1 VRYLVLWGDS
11 LPRLSLS
18 MKFLK
23 DNIITAALIGAA
35 GAIIAGVAA
44 ALITK
49 SPISPEPIPPTP
61 VPPSLAQGEW
71 EIIEKVTIREKN
83 VDIVWKYKP
92 NIKDNILRLRGQKIK
107 VDYKDPTSGEKKA
120 ISVCNLKFKG
130 NQAEGECEESN
141 AKGDVL
147 ITDVKLIFQDDFKSV
162 TGYFEKDGRRGPQ
175 LIGTK
180 L

>member
-1 VRYLVLWGDS
+1 VHFLVLWGNS

-18 MKFLK
+18 MQFLK
-23 DNIITAALIGAA
+23 YSVIIAALIGAA
-35 GAIIAGVAA
+35 GTIINGVLT
-44 ALITK
+44 ALIAK
-49 SPISPEPIPPTP
+49 PPSPPEPISPTP
-61 VPPSLAQGEW
+61 VPLSLAQGEW

-83 VDIVWKYKP
+83 VDIVWKYRP
-92 NIKDNILRLRGQKIK
+92 NIKDNTLRLRGQKIK

-141 AKGDVL
+141 SKGDVL

>member
-1 VRYLVLWGDS
+1 
-11 LPRLSLS
+11 

-23 DNIITAALIGAA
+23 DNIIIAAVITTVGGIIGV
-35 GAIIAGVAA
+35 VAA

-49 SPISPEPIPPTP
+49 SPSPPEPIPPTP

-71 EIIEKVTIREKN
+71 EIIEKVKIREKN

-92 NIKDNILRLRGQKIK
+92 NIKDNVLRLRGQKIK

-120 ISVCNLKFKG
+120 ISVCNLRFKG
-130 NQAEGECEESN
+130 NQAQGECEESN
-141 AKGDVL
+141 SKGDVL

-162 TGYFEKDGRRGPQ
+162 TGYFEKDGRKGPQ

>member
-1 VRYLVLWGDS
+1 
-11 LPRLSLS
+11 
-18 MKFLK
+18 MKFIR
-23 DNIITAALIGAA
+23 DNIILA
-35 GAIIAGVAA
+35 AIITAIGTIIGGVLTG
-44 ALITK
+44 LIAK
-49 SPISPEPIPPTP
+49 PPSPTEPILPTP

-92 NIKDNILRLRGQKIK
+92 NIKENTLRLRGQKMK
-107 VDYKDPTSGEKKA
+107 VDYKDPTSGERKA